1 MGSEGGRETL
11 NLNKTG
17 GSFGNFLGSLGDI
30 FNKNA
35 EGGLAEKLGNVFD
48 AGGNLFGDI
57 FGGLPDLFG
66 GLFDSLGGL
75 FGKGGPGGGGGLL
88 SGLASMI
95 PGIGPVLGG
104 ALGIFGLK
112 NGGVMN
118 NGSKVSGY
126 ATGGIANGSKQG
138 HLAMLH
144 GREAVVP
151 LPNGNKI
158 PVDMKGAATG
168 MQNNNVT
175 VNVSTDGQ
183 VQSSSNGAMG
193 ENLGQVIAAAVQK
206 ELHNQKRA
214 GGILNKHGAA

>member
-1 MGSEGGRETL
+1 METVGI
-11 NLNKTG
+11 NKAA
-17 GSFGNFLGSLGDI
+17 GSFNNFLGSLGDI

-35 EGGLAEKLGNVFD
+35 EGGFIEKLGIAFE
-48 AGGNLFGDI
+48 AGGGLLGDV

-66 GLFDSLGGL
+66 NLFGDLFGSLGGL
-75 FGKGGPGGGGGLL
+75 FGGGAGGGGLL

-104 ALGIFGLK
+104 AMSLFGFK
-112 NGGVMN
+112 NGGIMN

-126 ATGGIANGSKQG
+126 ATGGIAEGPKQG

-158 PVDMKGAATG
+158 PVDMKGMGAG

-183 VQSSSNGAMG
+183 VQSSANGPMG

>member
-1 MGSEGGRETL
+1 
-11 NLNKTG
+11 
-17 GSFGNFLGSLGDI
+17 
-30 FNKNA
+30 
-35 EGGLAEKLGNVFD
+35 
-48 AGGNLFGDI
+48 
-57 FGGLPDLFG
+57 
-66 GLFDSLGGL
+66 
-75 FGKGGPGGGGGLL
+75 
-88 SGLASMI
+88 MI
-95 PGIGPVLGG
+95 PGIGPILGG
-104 ALGIFGLK
+104 ALGIFGFK
-112 NGGVMN
+112 NGGIMN

-126 ATGGIANGSKQG
+126 ATGGIADGPNSG

-151 LPNGNKI
+151 LPNGNSI
-158 PVDMKGAATG
+158 PVQMNGNGG

-183 VQSSSNGAMG
+183 VQSSANGAMG